1 MAHTNSSCYILITE
15 SSGMQRNSPFRGL
28 VYREIFFQKSFL
40 AKIRSYIYWI
50 PSGVLYLATSICL
63 AKYNLNCDFSVN
75 PRNHGAFWTFP

>member
-50 PSGVLYLATSICL
+50 PSGVLYLAT
-63 AKYNLNCDFSVN
+63 KYSLQGTTQGNGLTGGVPPVRFSM
-75 PRNHGAFWTFP
+75 